1 VKALSISAP
10 DPDIRRGT
18 YPQVERVMIA
28 KLIDVATNILAELCG
43 WFLLVV
49 MGLIIVDLAS
59 RSLGTPIYGVS
70 ESAMFVMI
78 AIVYLGLP
86 SAEKMKA
93 HVRVELILDNLPRRV
108 SAFVDLAMYLLVV
121 GTMLV
126 VLYAVTINALG
137 SYGSRQAIAGP
148 TPLVVWPVKF
158 VMITGLLLY
167 VVQIIIN
174 VGQAIRTII
183 RADAPAAGDA

>member
-1 VKALSISAP
+1 
-10 DPDIRRGT
+10 
-18 YPQVERVMIA
+18 MIA
-28 KLIDVATNILAELCG
+28 RSIDFATNILAELCG

-49 MGLIIVDLAS
+49 MGLIIVDLVS
-59 RSLGTPIYGVS
+59 RALGTPIYGVS

-86 SAEKMKA
+86 YAEKMKA
-93 HVRVELILDNLPRRV
+93 HVRVELVLDALPGRL
-108 SAFVDLAMYLLVV
+108 SAIVDLAMYLLVV

-126 VLYAVTINALG
+126 VFYAVVINAWG

-158 VMITGLLLY
+158 VMVAGLLLY
-167 VVQIIIN
+167 VVQIVIN
-174 VGQAIRTII
+174 VGQAVRTII
-183 RADAPAAGDA
+183 RADAPTAGDA